1 MSNIKDQYTR
11 KNIKS
16 DILKLIFMRLD
27 ISGVVKFDDFV
38 EKLSVSEYVKKAFKK
53 IKYLPKLQP
62 SYIQQSYHPKNGTLP
77 ISRAASSDVYRFI
90 DCTLEESSNA
100 FLDVTKDGI
109 MLNILCD
116 GAYSGSE
123 RYTKFMVDVVRT
135 LLDVN
140 FDSYISLERVGIRKI
155 DFFDAKNK
163 SEVSAVFDENFVV
176 KKELDILD
184 QFKESTK
191 TSIYC
196 EDNVMYNVVQ
206 HIAKKDDGQI
216 KVVFDVDS
224 YVVYEDPL
232 EGESMN
238 PDQLFELMYVKMQN
252 KMFEFFKDVTTV
264 SYLQHCKG

>member
-16 DILKLIFMRLD
+16 DILKFIFMRLD
-27 ISGVVKFDDFV
+27 ISGVVKFEDFV
-38 EKLSVSEYVKKAFKK
+38 EKLRTSGYIKNAFRK
-53 IKYLPKLQP
+53 IKHLPKSQ
-62 SYIQQSYHPKNGTLP
+62 SAYTQQNYHSKNGTLP

-109 MLNILCD
+109 MLNIACD

-123 RYTKFMVDVVRT
+123 RYTKFMVDVVCT

-140 FDSYISLERVGIRKI
+140 FDSYIGLERVGIRKI
-155 DFFDAKNK
+155 DFFEAKNK
-163 SEVSAVFDENFVV
+163 DDISAVFDENFVV
-176 KKELDILD
+176 KNELDNFE
-184 QFKESTK
+184 QFRESTK

-196 EDNVMYNVVQ
+196 EDNVLYNVVQ
-206 HIAKKDDGQI
+206 HIAKENENKI

-224 YVVYEDPL
+224 YMVYDDSFEN
-232 EGESMN
+232 ESIN

-252 KMFEFFKDVTTV
+252 KMFEFFKDVTSV
-264 SYLQHCKG
+264 SYLERCKN